1 MYYAIIWVFQEGKKK
16 NHTDD
21 EVSKTHEKK
30 LCIKYGTLSVKELNQ
45 TSQQKAV
52 SFVNLLFNKNIGNI

>member
-1 MYYAIIWVFQEGKKK
+1 MYYAIIWVFQEGEKK

-30 LCIKYGTLSVKELNQ
+30 LY
-45 TSQQKAV
+45 V
-52 SFVNLLFNKNIGNI
+52 SNMVH

>member
-1 MYYAIIWVFQEGKKK
+1 MYYAIIWVFQEREKK

-30 LCIKYGTLSVKELNQ
+30 LY
-45 TSQQKAV
+45 V
-52 SFVNLLFNKNIGNI
+52 SNMVH

>member
-1 MYYAIIWVFQEGKKK
+1 MNDFSFVLYLLHLDLKKKKKKMKSFKNVLRNYLGFSGGEKK

-30 LCIKYGTLSVKELNQ
+30 LY
-45 TSQQKAV
+45 V
-52 SFVNLLFNKNIGNI
+52 SNMVH

>member
-30 LCIKYGTLSVKELNQ
+30 LY
-45 TSQQKAV
+45 V
-52 SFVNLLFNKNIGNI
+52 SNMVH

>member
-1 MYYAIIWVFQEGKKK
+1 MYYAIIWVFQEGGK

-30 LCIKYGTLSVKELNQ
+30 LY
-45 TSQQKAV
+45 V
-52 SFVNLLFNKNIGNI
+52 SNMVH